1 MNFMNL
7 EKMNEDKALRYN
19 ENKPKWS
26 YVHFKSL
33 LPMVRVLEKGAKKY
47 APFNWQ
53 KPMDLKEIEESAMRH
68 LTAIIDGEDFDPET
82 GELHIGHLMCNC
94 LFWSY
99 QYNKLKEDDSSN

>member
-1 MNFMNL
+1 
-7 EKMNEDKALRYN
+7 
-19 ENKPKWS
+19 
-26 YVHFKSL
+26 
-33 LPMVRVLEKGAKKY
+33 
-47 APFNWQ
+47 
-53 KPMDLKEIEESAMRH
+53 MDLKEIEESAMRH